1 MNAGMLIRD
10 GRNEVRRALIIEIS
24 AKLVQEL
31 RTATGAG
38 MMDCKKAL
46 AESEGNLEKAVELL
60 RKRGLATAAKKS
72 GRVTSEGLVASY
84 IHGGGKLGVLIEV
97 NCETDFVAKTELFQQ
112 LVKDIS
118 MHIAAS
124 NPTYLKREDVPADV
138 IAKEREIYRAQL
150 AESKKP
156 ENVIEKIIDGKLEKF
171 FSEVCLNE
179 QPFVKDP
186 DRTVQQ
192 LVTDAIAKLGENLNI
207 RRFVRFVLGEGMEKE
222 EKNLA
227 AEVAAQIE
235 AANK

>member
-1 MNAGMLIRD
+1 M
-10 GRNEVRRALIIEIS
+10 EIS

-46 AESEGNLEKAVELL
+46 AESEGNIEKAVELL

-97 NCETDFVAKTELFQQ
+97 NCETDFVARTEQFQQ

-192 LVTDAIAKLGENLNI
+192 LVTDSIAKLGENLNI
-207 RRFVRFVLGEGMEKE
+207 RRFVRFVLGEGIEKE

>member
-1 MNAGMLIRD
+1 
-10 GRNEVRRALIIEIS
+10 
-24 AKLVQEL
+24 
-31 RTATGAG
+31 
-38 MMDCKKAL
+38 
-46 AESEGNLEKAVELL
+46 
-60 RKRGLATAAKKS
+60 
-72 GRVTSEGLVASY
+72 
-84 IHGGGKLGVLIEV
+84 
-97 NCETDFVAKTELFQQ
+97 
-112 LVKDIS
+112 

-192 LVTDAIAKLGENLNI
+192 LMTDAIAKLGENLNI
-207 RRFVRFVLGEGMEKE
+207 RRFVRFVLGEGIEKE

>member
-1 MNAGMLIRD
+1 M
-10 GRNEVRRALIIEIS
+10 EIS

-97 NCETDFVAKTELFQQ
+97 NCETDFVARTEQFQQ

-124 NPTYLKREDVPADV
+124 NPIYLKREDVPADV
-138 IAKEREIYRAQL
+138 IAKEREIYCAQL

-207 RRFVRFVLGEGMEKE
+207 RRFVRFVLGEGIEKE

>member
-1 MNAGMLIRD
+1 M
-10 GRNEVRRALIIEIS
+10 EIS

-46 AESEGNLEKAVELL
+46 AETEGNLEKAVEFL

-72 GRVTSEGLVASY
+72 GRVTSEGVVASY
-84 IHGGGKLGVLIEV
+84 IHGGGKLGVLLEV
-97 NCETDFVAKTELFQQ
+97 NCETDFVARTEQFQQ
-112 LVKDIS
+112 LVKDVS
-118 MHIAAS
+118 MHIAAA
-124 NPTYLKREDVPADV
+124 NPIYLKREDVPADV

-156 ENVIEKIIDGKLEKF
+156 ENVVEKIIDGKLEKF
-171 FSEVCLNE
+171 FSETCLHE

-186 DRTVQQ
+186 DKTVQQ
-192 LVTDAIAKLGENLNI
+192 LIADTIAKLGENLNV
-207 RRFVRFVLGEGMEKE
+207 RRFVRFVLGEGIEKE
-222 EKNLA
+222 QKNLA

-235 AANK
+235 ASKK

>member
-1 MNAGMLIRD
+1 M
-10 GRNEVRRALIIEIS
+10 EIS

-38 MMDCKKAL
+38 IMDCKKAL

-207 RRFVRFVLGEGMEKE
+207 RRFVRFVLGEGIEKE

>member
-1 MNAGMLIRD
+1 M
-10 GRNEVRRALIIEIS
+10 EIS

-97 NCETDFVAKTELFQQ
+97 NCETDFVARTEQFQQ

-207 RRFVRFVLGEGMEKE
+207 RRFVRFVLGEGIEKE

>member
-1 MNAGMLIRD
+1 M
-10 GRNEVRRALIIEIS
+10 EIS

-207 RRFVRFVLGEGMEKE
+207 RRFVRFVLGEGIEKE